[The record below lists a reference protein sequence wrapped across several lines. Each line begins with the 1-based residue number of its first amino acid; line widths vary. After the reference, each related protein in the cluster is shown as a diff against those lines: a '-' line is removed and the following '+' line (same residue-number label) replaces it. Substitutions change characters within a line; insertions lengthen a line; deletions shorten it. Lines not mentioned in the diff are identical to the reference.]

1 MSRFAIRSNLA
12 VLAIV
17 AASSG
22 FAAGSAM
29 AAPPPPADGGP
40 AAMHEGHRGGGFHKG
55 MRDGLFIP
63 GLGPVSKAQVAELKL
78 DAKQEALFKTAQ
90 DSQRSLHEAMR
101 AAGGKRHELLKAQLD
116 SGKLDPRALIDQS
129 EKRRDAFE
137 PQAKQVR
144 DQWLA
149 VWDSLNDTQ
158 RAQVTKIVKE
168 REARMAERHAKMEGR
183 ADGKGQPG
191 MRGADGRPGTP
202 PPPPAA
208 GDVPPPPPPA
218 APQVN

>member
-12 VLAIV
+12 VLALV

-29 AAPPPPADGGP
+29 AAPPPPAEGGP

-90 DSQRSLHEAMR
+90 DGQRSLHEAMR
-101 AAGGKRHELLKAQLD
+101 AAGGKRHDLLKAQLD
-116 SGKLDPRALIDQS
+116 SGKLDPRALIEQS
-129 EKRRDAFE
+129 EKRRDQFG

-158 RAQVTKIVKE
+158 RGQVTKIVKE

-183 ADGKGQPG
+183 HGGK
-191 MRGADGRPGTP
+191 GRPGMP

-208 GDVPPPPPPA
+208 GDVPPPAPPKA
-218 APQVN
+218 N

>member
-12 VLAIV
+12 VLAFV
-17 AASSG
+17 AATSG
-22 FAAGSAM
+22 LAAGTVM
-29 AAPPPPADGGP
+29 AAPSPTDGGH

-90 DSQRSLHEAMR
+90 DGQRSLHEAMR
-101 AAGGKRHELLKAQLD
+101 ASGGKRHDLLKAQLD
-116 SGKLDPRALIDQS
+116 SGKLDPRALMEQS
-129 EKRRDAFE
+129 EKSRDQFGA
-137 PQAKQVR
+137 QAKQVR

-149 VWDSLNDTQ
+149 VWDSLNETQ
-158 RAQVTKIVKE
+158 RGQVTKIVKE
-168 REARMAERHAKMEGR
+168 REAKMAERHAKMEGR
-183 ADGKGQPG
+183 HGKGRGG
-191 MRGADGRPGTP
+191 MP

-208 GDVPPPPPPA
+208 GDVPPPPAPPKA
-218 APQVN
+218 N

>member
-40 AAMHEGHRGGGFHKG
+40 AAMHDGHRGGGFHKG

-63 GLGPVSKAQVAELKL
+63 GLGPVSKAKVAELKL

-90 DSQRSLHEAMR
+90 EGQCSLHEAMR
-101 AAGGKRHELLKAQLD
+101 AGGGKRHDLLKAQLD
-116 SGKLDPRALIDQS
+116 SGKLDPRALIEQS
-129 EKRRDAFE
+129 EKRRDQFA

-158 RAQVTKIVKE
+158 RGQVTKIVKE
-168 REARMAERHAKMEGR
+168 REARMAERHAKMEERHG
-183 ADGKGQPG
+183 GKARPG
-191 MRGADGRPGTP
+191 MP

-208 GDVPPPPPPA
+208 GDVPPPAPPKA
-218 APQVN
+218 N

>member
-12 VLAIV
+12 ALAIV
-17 AASSG
+17 AATSG
-22 FAAGSAM
+22 FAAGTAM

-63 GLGPVSKAQVAELKL
+63 GLGPVSKAKLAELKL

-90 DSQRSLHEAMR
+90 DGQRSLHEAMR
-101 AAGGKRHELLKAQLD
+101 ASGGKRHDLLKAQLD
-116 SGKLDPRALIDQS
+116 SGKLDPRALMEQS
-129 EKRRDAFE
+129 EKSRDQFG

-149 VWDSLNDTQ
+149 VWDSLNETQ
-158 RAQVTKIVKE
+158 RGQVTKIVKE
-168 REARMAERHAKMEGR
+168 REARMAERHANMEGR
-183 ADGKGQPG
+183 HGKGRGG
-191 MRGADGRPGTP
+191 MP

-208 GDVPPPPPPA
+208 GEVPPPP
-218 APQVN
+218 APKAN

>member
-29 AAPPPPADGGP
+29 AAPPPPAEGGP

-55 MRDGLFIP
+55 MRDGLLIP

-90 DSQRSLHEAMR
+90 EGQRSMLEAMR
-101 AAGGKRHELLKAQLD
+101 ADRGTRHDLLKSQLD
-116 SGKLDPRALIDQS
+116 SGKLDPRALIEQS
-129 EKRRDAFE
+129 EKRRDAFG

-158 RAQVTKIVKE
+158 RGQVTKIVKE
-168 REARMAERHAKMEGR
+168 REARMAERHAKMEARHGE
-183 ADGKGQPG
+183 K
-191 MRGADGRPGTP
+191 GRPGKP
-202 PPPPAA
+202 GAPAA
-208 GDVPPPPPPA
+208 GDVPPPAPPKA
-218 APQVN
+218 N

>member
-29 AAPPPPADGGP
+29 AAPPPPAEGGP

-55 MRDGLFIP
+55 MRDGLLIP

-90 DSQRSLHEAMR
+90 EGQRSLHEAMR
-101 AAGGKRHELLKAQLD
+101 ADRGTRHDLLKSQLD
-116 SGKLDPRALIDQS
+116 SGKLDPRALLEQS
-129 EKRRDAFE
+129 EKRRDAFG

-158 RAQVTKIVKE
+158 RGQVTKIVKE
-168 REARMAERHAKMEGR
+168 REARMAERHAKMEARHGE
-183 ADGKGQPG
+183 K
-191 MRGADGRPGTP
+191 GRPGKP
-202 PPPPAA
+202 AAPAA
-208 GDVPPPPPPA
+208 GDVPPPAPPKA
-218 APQVN
+218 N

>member
-29 AAPPPPADGGP
+29 AAPPPADGGP
-40 AAMHEGHRGGGFHKG
+40 AAMHDGHRGGGFHKG

-90 DSQRSLHEAMR
+90 EGQRSLHEAMR
-101 AAGGKRHELLKAQLD
+101 AGGSKRHDLLKAQLD
-116 SGKLDPRALIDQS
+116 SGKLDPRALIEQS
-129 EKRRDAFE
+129 EKRRDQFG

-183 ADGKGQPG
+183 HGGK
-191 MRGADGRPGTP
+191 GRPGTP

-208 GDVPPPPPPA
+208 GDVPPPKA
-218 APQVN
+218 N

>member
-29 AAPPPPADGGP
+29 AAPPPPAEGGP

-55 MRDGLFIP
+55 MRDGLLIP
-63 GLGPVSKAQVAELKL
+63 GLGPVSKAQVAKLKL

-90 DSQRSLHEAMR
+90 EGQRSLHEAMR
-101 AAGGKRHELLKAQLD
+101 ADGGKRHDLLKSQLD
-116 SGKLDPRALIDQS
+116 SGKLDPRALIEQS
-129 EKRRDAFE
+129 EKRRDAFG

-158 RAQVTKIVKE
+158 RGQVTKIVKE
-168 REARMAERHAKMEGR
+168 REARMAERHAKMEARHGE
-183 ADGKGQPG
+183 K
-191 MRGADGRPGTP
+191 GRPGKP
-202 PPPPAA
+202 GAPAA
-208 GDVPPPPPPA
+208 GDVPPPAPPKA
-218 APQVN
+218 N

>member
-29 AAPPPPADGGP
+29 AAPPPPAEGGP

-55 MRDGLFIP
+55 MRDGLLIP

-90 DSQRSLHEAMR
+90 EGQRSLHEAMR
-101 AAGGKRHELLKAQLD
+101 ADGGKRHDLLKSQLD
-116 SGKLDPRALIDQS
+116 SGKLDPRALIEQS
-129 EKRRDAFE
+129 EKRRDAFG

-158 RAQVTKIVKE
+158 RGQVTKIVKE
-168 REARMAERHAKMEGR
+168 REARMAERHAKMEARHGE
-183 ADGKGQPG
+183 K
-191 MRGADGRPGTP
+191 GRPGKP
-202 PPPPAA
+202 GAPAA
-208 GDVPPPPPPA
+208 GDVPPPAPPKA
-218 APQVN
+218 N

>member
-29 AAPPPPADGGP
+29 AAPPPPAEGGP

-55 MRDGLFIP
+55 MRDGLLIP

-90 DSQRSLHEAMR
+90 EGQRGLHEAMR
-101 AAGGKRHELLKAQLD
+101 ADGGKRHDLLKSQLD
-116 SGKLDPRALIDQS
+116 SGKLDPRALIEQS
-129 EKRRDAFE
+129 EKRRDAFG

-158 RAQVTKIVKE
+158 RGQVTKIVKE
-168 REARMAERHAKMEGR
+168 REARMAERHAKMEARHGEKGR
-183 ADGKGQPG
+183 AGKPG
-191 MRGADGRPGTP
+191 A
-202 PPPPAA
+202 PAA
-208 GDVPPPPPPA
+208 GDVPPPAPPKA
-218 APQVN
+218 N